1 MPFQSFQMI
10 REYQKALNE
19 LSDQKILLSEKT
31 MKIVF
36 PNLSLRIFIIEKLT
50 LCKYF
55 LMKMIFYY
63 AIFCIKKNVITQSIN
78 IFLEIQIHI
87 NIR

>member
-1 MPFQSFQMI
+1 MPFQSFQTI
-10 REYQKALNE
+10 REYQRALNE

-55 LMKMIFYY
+55 LMKMISTMQFSVL
-63 AIFCIKKNVITQSIN
+63 KKM
-78 IFLEIQIHI
+78 
-87 NIR
+87 

>member
-10 REYQKALNE
+10 REYQRALNE

-55 LMKMIFYY
+55 LMKMISTMQFSVL
-63 AIFCIKKNVITQSIN
+63 KKM
-78 IFLEIQIHI
+78 L
-87 NIR
+87 